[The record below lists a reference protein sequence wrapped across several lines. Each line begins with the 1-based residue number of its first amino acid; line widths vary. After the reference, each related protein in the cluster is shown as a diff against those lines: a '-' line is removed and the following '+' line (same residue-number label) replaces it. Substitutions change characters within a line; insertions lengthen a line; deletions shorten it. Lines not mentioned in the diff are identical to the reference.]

1 MTSDDRPLDPHNPD
15 NLDNL
20 QPLPELTPEGAKPLP
35 DLRSAQET
43 PPAQPEALPNPEP
56 EVMGDGEAMG
66 GLAPIATAQAQVTEL
81 TAQAEALRT
90 EVQELQQTVV
100 DLEARRQAR
109 LADEGKTVPELITA
123 LVDESLGRLAAER
136 EALTAEVAKLE
147 ARRDRLEAATRKTF
161 TGTSEEIAVRLQGF
175 KNYLI
180 GSLQDLAAAAEQIDL
195 PEPRIIP
202 APAPEVQRTPETPSS
217 PQFAKHQFQEQ
228 RRQITSILDQ
238 YRTMPDYYG
247 PPWQLRRTF
256 EPVHAD
262 RVQTWF
268 FKQGGRGTIR
278 SLGSRLQNILVAS
291 AAISALRRIYGD
303 RLQVLVLANT
313 PERLGEWRRGLQDC
327 LGISRSDYGPTR
339 GVSLFEAPEVL
350 AQKAERL
357 VETEGL
363 PLIIMDETEEMIS
376 LALLQFPLWMAFT
389 PDPTQASNYL
399 Y

>member
-1 MTSDDRPLDPHNPD
+1 
-15 NLDNL
+15 
-20 QPLPELTPEGAKPLP
+20 QP
-35 DLRSAQET
+35 QET
-43 PPAQPEALPNPEP
+43 PPPPGQESPSELVAHREGEQ
-56 EVMGDGEAMG
+56 GEAAQG
-66 GLAPIATAQAQVTEL
+66 EAIATAQAQLTEL
-81 TAQAEALRT
+81 TTQAEALKAQ
-90 EVQELQQTVV
+90 VAELQETVA

-109 LADEGKTVPELITA
+109 LADEGKNLPELITA
-123 LVDESLGRLAAER
+123 LVDESLGRLAKQR
-136 EALTAEVAKLE
+136 QALTAEVAKLE
-147 ARRDRLEAATRKTF
+147 ARRDRLAAETRKTF
-161 TGTSEEIAVRLQGF
+161 TGTSEEIAIRLQGF

-195 PEPRIIP
+195 PEPQIIP
-202 APAPEVQRTPETPSS
+202 APAPEIRAAPAAPSS
-217 PQFAKHQFQEQ
+217 PEFAKQQFQDQ

-339 GVSLFEAPEVL
+339 GVALFEAPEVL

-376 LALLQFPLWMAFT
+376 LALLQFPLWMAFA
-389 PDPTQASNYL
+389 PDPAQASNYL

>member
-1 MTSDDRPLDPHNPD
+1 MTSDDRPIDS
-15 NLDNL
+15 NLNRPEDL

-43 PPAQPEALPNPEP
+43 TPPQPEESPGEVASPEP
-56 EVMGDGEAMG
+56 EARVEGEA
-66 GLAPIATAQAQVTEL
+66 IASAQAQVAEL
-81 TAQAEALRT
+81 TTQAEALT
-90 EVQELQQTVV
+90 TQVEELKQTVAE
-100 DLEARRQAR
+100 LEARRQAR
-109 LADEGKTVPELITA
+109 LADEGKSVPELITA
-123 LVDESLGRLAAER
+123 LVDESLGRLEKQR
-136 EALTAEVAKLE
+136 QALTAEVAKLE

-161 TGTSEEIAVRLQGF
+161 TGTSEEIAIRLQGF

-180 GSLQDLAAAAEQIDL
+180 GSLQDLAVAAEQIDL

-202 APAPEVQRTPETPSS
+202 APAPEARPAPTAPPSPE
-217 PQFAKHQFQEQ
+217 FARQQFQDQ

-339 GVSLFEAPEVL
+339 GVALFEAPEVL

-357 VETEGL
+357 VETEQL

-376 LALLQFPLWMAFT
+376 LALLQFPLWLAFA
-389 PDPTQASNYL
+389 PDPAQASNYL